1 MIFVGDASMSPY
13 EIMQPGGSIEHWND
27 EAGAVWM
34 QRITQRFPKH
44 AWLNPE
50 PEDRWEYI
58 ASIGITR
65 QLLEDRMFP
74 LTIAGLDRGIKALKA

>member
-1 MIFVGDASMSPY
+1 
-13 EIMQPGGSIEHWND
+13 
-27 EAGAVWM
+27 M

-58 ASIGITR
+58 ASIGIAR

-74 LTIAGLDRGIKALKA
+74 LTIAGLDRSIKALKA